1 MALNEKN
8 PVENF
13 FKILENADKK
23 LIPLADIS
31 RFSLEQWR
39 QNLENLTK
47 NFTKILLVHDYES
60 EIGGAE
66 VYVQNLKKE
75 LERLGKKV
83 EFFGFQ
89 GELTPGIRKKLFL
102 ASIFSQKPGR
112 QLKEVIMN
120 FQPDCVWSH
129 TVLRYI

>member
-1 MALNEKN
+1 MNEKN

-13 FKILENADKK
+13 FKILEDTEKK
-23 LIPLADIS
+23 LIPLVNIS

-39 QNLENLTK
+39 QNIENLTK
-47 NFTKILLVHDYES
+47 NFTKILLVHDYEL

-102 ASIFSQKPGR
+102 ASIFSQKQEKDLG
-112 QLKEVIMN
+112 KMIAD
-120 FQPDCVWSH
+120 FQPDCIWSH